1 MAANYDTAA
10 GIEGVF
16 KGAAADGQVSQATAD
31 AITALIADLQT
42 SGGTIAVTARDSNIT
57 SANVSEVTNP
67 ILMMGDNTSVDATF
81 GANSD
86 VQALILGK
94 TDVASNIVFDTAKDI
109 TVQLGGAD
117 GDKVTTG
124 SGADNVTFAG
134 GSATVDTGAGN
145 DTVVIQGNGD
155 LNVRQGGKGDMDIRL
170 ESDQVQATIDAGDG
184 FDKLILE
191 DARSAHSFEVV
202 DGKFIMHSD
211 KAITM
216 EGVNVVTF
224 EDSAGEIKDITILAS
239 NEGQAMVG
247 RIYQVALGRQA
258 IDSDAAGTNV
268 DGLKFWLDMVDE
280 GSYSADHVY
289 QAMLA
294 CPEFAQTYANM
305 GDEEFVTA
313 LMKNI
318 GANVTAVNG
327 ATAAEYAAQLASG
340 AISRADLAI
349 DFAQSS
355 EAVNALGLGADG
367 IGYVIEGF

>member
-1 MAANYDTAA
+1 MAANYENADA
-10 GIEGVF
+10 ILGVF
-16 KGAAADGQVSQATAD
+16 ENAANAGGVSQATAT
-31 AITALIADLQT
+31 AITQLINDLQASGSTIEVAQDVT
-42 SGGTIAVTARDSNIT
+42 SITA
-57 SANVSEVTNP
+57 ANVAAVAAAP
-67 ILMMGDNTSVDATF
+67 IVMMGDNTSVNATF

-109 TVQLGGAD
+109 TVQLGGAS

-145 DTVVIQGNGD
+145 DTVVIQGAGD

-191 DARSAHSFEVV
+191 DARSAHTFEVV
-202 DGKFIMHSD
+202 NGKFVMHSD
-211 KAITM
+211 NAITM
-216 EGVNVVTF
+216 DGVNVVTF
-224 EDSAGEIKDITILAS
+224 ENSAEQIQDIAILAS

-258 IDSDAAGTNV
+258 IDGNAAGTNV
-268 DGLKFWLDMVDE
+268 DGLKFWLDMVEE
-280 GSYSADHVY
+280 GAYNTDQIY

-294 CPEFAQTYANM
+294 CPEFAQKYDKLDN
-305 GDEEFVTA
+305 EQFVTTM
-313 LMKNI
+313 MKNI
-318 GANVTAVNG
+318 GANVTTVNG
-327 ATAAEYAAQLASG
+327 ATAAEYAAQLNSG

-355 EAVNALGLGADG
+355 EAVTALGADG
-367 IGYVIEGF
+367 TGYVIEGF